1 MTRILELRGAS
12 RIHGE
17 GPRAVR
23 ALADADLSLRAG
35 EFAAVMGP
43 SGSGKSTLLH
53 LAGGLDLATSGVV
66 LVEGTDLASL
76 GAAKRALLRRRTV
89 GYVFQDF
96 NLLPALT
103 AGQNV
108 AFPLELDGAPWREA
122 AVQARSALGA
132 VGVAELFDR
141 RPDEI
146 SGGQA
151 QRIAIAR
158 AIVGSRRLLL
168 ADEPTGALDSATG
181 LEVMRMLRAQ
191 ADQGAAVLLVTHE
204 PRFAA
209 WADRTVFLRDG
220 RIVDT
225 TGPSDPDAYLQQ
237 VGGGR

>member
-108 AFPLELDGAPWREA
+108 AFTLELDGTPWREA

-151 QRIAIAR
+151 QRVAIAR

-237 VGGGR
+237 VGSGR